1 MGMSEETM
9 NKIIDSCSTS
19 VISSIDEDG
28 FPNTK
33 AMLAPRKRNGLKEF
47 YFTTNT
53 SSLRVDQ
60 YKNNSKSCIYFYDA
74 NKFQGLMIVGEM
86 EVIFEKDIKEMIWKN
101 GDELYYPKGSNDPDY
116 CVLKFVG
123 KKIRTYH
130 SFQKEEIK
138 I

>member
-1 MGMSEETM
+1 MAMSEETM
-9 NKIIDSCSTS
+9 IKIIDGCSTS
-19 VISSIDEDG
+19 LISSIDKDG

-53 SSLRVDQ
+53 SSLRVEQ
-60 YKNNSKSCIYFYDA
+60 YKNNSKSCIYFYDSR
-74 NKFQGLMIVGEM
+74 KFQGLMIIGLM
-86 EVIFEKDIKEMIWKN
+86 EVLFDKDVKELIWKS
-101 GDELYYPKGSNDPDY
+101 GDEMYYPKGIDDPDY
-116 CVLKFVG
+116 CVLKFTG
-123 KKIRTYH
+123 NKIRTYH